1 MNRGILKKNPT
12 LCRAKNSYKL
22 RVPGHLVT
30 WIPHTEEVCIQESK
44 QEVIIVVSPVQ
55 MIENQSGVSSI
66 LDTLVGAKEPATSG
80 NVPSNMCTQ
89 RKF

>member
-1 MNRGILKKNPT
+1 MNRDILKNPT

-55 MIENQSGVSSI
+55 MVENQSGVSSI
-66 LDTLVGAKEPATSG
+66 LDTLVGAEWITTTE
-80 NVPSNMCTQ
+80 NVPSDMCAQ